1 MFIDQFRKQ
10 PSTEEQ
16 SLSINQDSPVRSL
29 AKAISWRV
37 TGSLDTIM
45 LAWFFSSEIT
55 VAVSIGLTE
64 VVTKIVLYYLHER
77 AWTRISLG
85 KYSSSR
91 SYERC
96 TSSA

>member
-1 MFIDQFRKQ
+1 MFIDQLKPQR
-10 PSTEEQ
+10 SSDEH
-16 SLSINQDSPVRSL
+16 SLNANQDSPVRSL

-45 LAWFFSSEIT
+45 LAWFFTSEIT

-64 VVTKIVLYYLHER
+64 VVTKVVLYYFHER

-85 KYSSSR
+85 KSR
-91 SYERC
+91 SYQRC
-96 TSSA
+96 TTTA